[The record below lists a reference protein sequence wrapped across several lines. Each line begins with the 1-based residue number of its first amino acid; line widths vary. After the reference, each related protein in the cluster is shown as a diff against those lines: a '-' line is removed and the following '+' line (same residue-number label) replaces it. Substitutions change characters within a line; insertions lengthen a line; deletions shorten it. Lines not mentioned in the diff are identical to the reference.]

1 MIIYGKQIVLYAIA
15 HHSDK
20 ICELYLAKEVDS
32 KLFATIKSCHK
43 PILRLDSKKAQALA
57 HGGNHQGILARI
69 TPLESTP
76 LASIKHYR
84 KILVLCGISD
94 MGNIGGIFRSA
105 YALGVQAIIITQIKS
120 PKIEQILRASSG
132 AAFALP
138 FCVVANT
145 LDCINELKMAGF
157 ALYGAD
163 MCGENVARFTPAQKW
178 ALFLGDESRGLYDKI
193 AKKLDKMLS
202 IQMHNGFDS
211 LNVSVAAGIMM
222 AYLDSNKG

>member
-32 KLFATIKSCHK
+32 RLFATIKSCRK

-57 HGGNHQGILARI
+57 RGGNHQGVLARI
-69 TPLESTP
+69 TPLESTSF
-76 LASIKHYR
+76 AHIKQCQ

-105 YALGVQAIIITQIKS
+105 YALGVEAIIIAQIKS
-120 PKIEQILRASSG
+120 PKMEQILRASSG
-132 AAFALP
+132 AAFGLP
-138 FCVVANT
+138 FCVVENI
-145 LDCINELKMAGF
+145 LDRINELKMAGF

-163 MCGENVARFTPAQKW
+163 MRGDNIAHFNPAKKW
-178 ALFLGDESRGLYDKI
+178 AMFLGDESQGLYDKI
-193 AKKLDKMLS
+193 AKKLDRILS
-202 IQMHNGFDS
+202 IQMHNSFNS